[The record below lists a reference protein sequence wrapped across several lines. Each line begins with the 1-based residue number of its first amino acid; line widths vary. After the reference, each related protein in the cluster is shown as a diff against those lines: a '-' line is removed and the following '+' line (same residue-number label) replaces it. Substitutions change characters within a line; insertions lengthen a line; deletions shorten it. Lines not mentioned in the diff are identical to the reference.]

1 MNQKDSIIIEID
13 ENALLNFNFESII
26 TIEELLSYFYDEKIK
41 LKKNNYISFYKI
53 IKYYQINNSVD
64 NLFKQNSNYL
74 DILEQL
80 FKLQFITVLI
90 DLIYFRE
97 QKIIKERH
105 SMIIKNCLILSHQN
119 FLILSFI
126 LVQILQYYNMTN
138 LYHKKISKII
148 YEKIIDK
155 KLYQFTKI
163 LNIKDLFSNIKKQ
176 NEDIDNKIKMIV
188 KENNDINNKLFKEF
202 YNNMDKISSDKT
214 IKYCLKILGLN
225 DNDINDIDKKNYLLN
240 NNIIKSVKVP
250 FLPPIKNNE
259 NFILTIV
266 LDLDRTLIY
275 SELEESEE
283 EEEEC
288 DEEEEEKNKQNP
300 DNENI
305 ILRPGLYQF
314 LENLMNL
321 KCELIIFTSSSKQRA
336 DIIIDKIEKNKKY
349 FNQRLYREHCS
360 LMGAAYVKDISKL
373 GRDLSKTIIIDND
386 LGCFYLQQENGIL
399 IKTFSGKQTDKYLM
413 NLYAILNKII
423 KSSFLD
429 IREKLDKFRDELL
442 SKVAN

>member
-97 QKIIKERH
+97 QKIIKEKH

-188 KENNDINNKLFKEF
+188 KENNYINNKLFKEF

>member
-97 QKIIKERH
+97 QKIIKEKH

-119 FLILSFI
+119 FLILSLI
-126 LVQILQYYNMTN
+126 LIQILQYYNMTN

-188 KENNDINNKLFKEF
+188 KENNYINNKLFKEF

>member
-97 QKIIKERH
+97 QKIIKEKH

-399 IKTFSGKQTDKYLM
+399 IKTFSGEQTDKYLM

-423 KSSFLD
+423 KNSFLD

>member
-97 QKIIKERH
+97 QKIIKEKH
-105 SMIIKNCLILSHQN
+105 SMTIKNFLILSHQN

-155 KLYQFTKI
+155 KLYQFNKI

-321 KCELIIFTSSSKQRA
+321 KCELIIFTSSAKQRA

-413 NLYAILNKII
+413 NLYDILNKII

>member
-97 QKIIKERH
+97 QKIIKEKH

-155 KLYQFTKI
+155 KLYQFNKI

-266 LDLDRTLIY
+266 LDLDGTLIY
-275 SELEESEE
+275 SEIEESEE

-442 SKVAN
+442 NKVAN

>member
-97 QKIIKERH
+97 QKIIKEKH
-105 SMIIKNCLILSHQN
+105 SMTIKNFLILSHQN

-155 KLYQFTKI
+155 KLYQFNKI

-321 KCELIIFTSSSKQRA
+321 KCELIIFTSSAKQRA

-399 IKTFSGKQTDKYLM
+399 IKTFSGEQTDKYLM

>member
-97 QKIIKERH
+97 QKIIKEKH

-399 IKTFSGKQTDKYLM
+399 IKTFSGEQTDKYLM

>member
-13 ENALLNFNFESII
+13 ENALLNFNFESTI

-97 QKIIKERH
+97 QKIIKEKH

-126 LVQILQYYNMTN
+126 LIQILQYYNMTN

-240 NNIIKSVKVP
+240 NNLIKSVKVP
-250 FLPPIKNNE
+250 FLPPIKNSE

-429 IREKLDKFRDELL
+429 IREKLDRFRDELL

>member
-97 QKIIKERH
+97 QKIIKEKH

-321 KCELIIFTSSSKQRA
+321 KCELIIFTSSAKQRA

-399 IKTFSGKQTDKYLM
+399 IKTFSGQQNDKYLM

>member
-97 QKIIKERH
+97 QKIIKEKH

-138 LYHKKISKII
+138 LYLKKISKII

-442 SKVAN
+442 NKVAN

>member
-97 QKIIKERH
+97 QKIIKEKH

-126 LVQILQYYNMTN
+126 LIQILQYYNMTN

>member
-1 MNQKDSIIIEID
+1 MNQKDSIIIAID

-97 QKIIKERH
+97 QKIIKEKH

-126 LVQILQYYNMTN
+126 LIQILQYYNMTN

-240 NNIIKSVKVP
+240 NNIIKYVKVP
-250 FLPPIKNNE
+250 FLPQNKNSE

-266 LDLDRTLIY
+266 LDLDGTLIY
-275 SELEESEE
+275 SEIEESEE

-399 IKTFSGKQTDKYLM
+399 IKTFSGQQNDKYLM
-413 NLYAILNKII
+413 NFYAILNKII

>member
-97 QKIIKERH
+97 QKIIKEKH

-126 LVQILQYYNMTN
+126 LIQILQYYNMTN

-202 YNNMDKISSDKT
+202 YNNVDKISSDKT

-250 FLPPIKNNE
+250 FLPPIKNSE

-321 KCELIIFTSSSKQRA
+321 KCELIIFTSSAKQRA

-399 IKTFSGKQTDKYLM
+399 IKTFSGQQNDKYLM

-423 KSSFLD
+423 KNSFLD

>member
-97 QKIIKERH
+97 QKIIKEKH

-155 KLYQFTKI
+155 KLYQFNKI

-321 KCELIIFTSSSKQRA
+321 KCELIIFTSSAKQRA
-336 DIIIDKIEKNKKY
+336 DIIIDKIEKNEKY

>member
-97 QKIIKERH
+97 QKIIKEKH

-119 FLILSFI
+119 FLILSLI
-126 LVQILQYYNMTN
+126 LIQILQYYNMTN

-442 SKVAN
+442 NKVAN

>member
-97 QKIIKERH
+97 QKIIKEKH
-105 SMIIKNCLILSHQN
+105 SMMIKNCLILSHQN

-188 KENNDINNKLFKEF
+188 KENNDINNKLFNEL
-202 YNNMDKISSDKT
+202 YNNVDKISSDKT

-321 KCELIIFTSSSKQRA
+321 KCELIIFTSSAKQRA

-423 KSSFLD
+423 KISFLD

>member
-97 QKIIKERH
+97 QKIIKEKH

-155 KLYQFTKI
+155 KLYQFNKI

-214 IKYCLKILGLN
+214 MKYCLKILGLN

-321 KCELIIFTSSSKQRA
+321 KCELIIFTSSAKQRA
-336 DIIIDKIEKNKKY
+336 DIIIDKIEKNEKY

-399 IKTFSGKQTDKYLM
+399 IKSFIGNEDDK
-413 NLYAILNKII
+413 NLLNLSQILGKII
-423 KSSFLD
+423 KSPFYD
-429 IREKLDKFRDELL
+429 MRTELDKYKEQI
-442 SKVAN
+442 KNTVTN

>member
-97 QKIIKERH
+97 QKIIKEKH
-105 SMIIKNCLILSHQN
+105 SMTIKNFLILSHQN

-155 KLYQFTKI
+155 KLYQFNKI

-250 FLPPIKNNE
+250 FLPPIKNSE

-275 SELEESEE
+275 SQIEESEE

-399 IKTFSGKQTDKYLM
+399 IKTFSGEQTDKYLM
-413 NLYAILNKII
+413 NLYDILNKII

-442 SKVAN
+442 NKVAN